1 MAISSGAAALRAK
14 LRAMSVGRRWSLA
27 MVSGA
32 SVMTILV
39 LAWPRAS
46 VSSTSPQAHALELLP
61 TDVAV
66 VRIDTLDGKVPF
78 TGTLAPLR
86 QMLLNA
92 RVAGE
97 VTAVPVREGE
107 QVAAGTLLL
116 RQDNREMTAR
126 LAQAEAS
133 VQSTKSELEN
143 SKAQYEKFLQ
153 LSMKSYFARSELD
166 RANTQVEVYRSQLKA
181 NEAAVAMAKKSLQDV
196 SMVAPFAGIVSE
208 RMVEPG
214 QLVMPNTPLLRVVD
228 LREMELAIQLPS
240 SEIARV
246 RNGQKI
252 TFQVDAFGDEVFTA
266 TVVRI
271 NPMAKVSNRKIT
283 VYAAVANP
291 DMRLRGG
298 LFVHGQLKDS
308 NVATGLIIPTTSVQT
323 LEGKTGVMVIR
334 QKQLVWQPVTLGASN
349 DRSAEVMVQEG
360 LKEGEVVVATR
371 ISPRRIGAPVR
382 MTEFSQDENSPASGT
397 EQSVLEKSMS
407 GKKVTEKTAP
417 ATSAMLAGK
426 AG

>member
-1 MAISSGAAALRAK
+1 MAIFSRAAALRSK
-14 LRAMSVGRRWSLA
+14 LLAMSPKRRWSLA
-27 MVSGA
+27 MLSCAG
-32 SVMTILV
+32 VMTLAV

-46 VSSTSPQAHALELLP
+46 VSSMPAQPHALELLP

-66 VRIDTLDGKVPF
+66 VRADTLDGKVPF
-78 TGTLAPLR
+78 TGTLAPVR

-97 VTAVPVREGE
+97 VTDVPVREG
-107 QVAAGTLLL
+107 QAVLAGALLL
-116 RQDNREMTAR
+116 RQDNREMSAR

-133 VQSTKSELEN
+133 VQSIKSELEN
-143 SKAQYEKFLQ
+143 AKAQYEKFLQ

-181 NEAAVAMAKKSLQDV
+181 NEAAVVMAKKSLQDV
-196 SMVAPFAGIVSE
+196 SLTAPFAGIVAE
-208 RMVEPG
+208 RLVEPG

-240 SEIARV
+240 SEMARV

-252 TFQVDAFGDEVFTA
+252 TFKVDAFGDEMFTA

-283 VYAAVANP
+283 VYASVANP

-298 LFVHGQLKDS
+298 LFVHGQLNDS
-308 NVATGLIIPTTSVQT
+308 SAATGLIIPAMAVQT

-334 QKQLVWQPVTLGASN
+334 QKQLQWQLVSLGESN
-349 DRSAEVMVQEG
+349 DRNAEVMVKDG
-360 LKEGEVVVATR
+360 LREGETVVATR

-382 MTEFSQDENSPASGT
+382 MTEFGQDEFSKLEALAP
-397 EQSVLEKSMS
+397 EQGLVST
-407 GKKVTEKTAP
+407 GKVD
-417 ATSAMLAGK
+417 
-426 AG
+426 

>member
-1 MAISSGAAALRAK
+1 MAVFSRLTSLLQG
-14 LRAMSVGRRWSLA
+14 MSPKRRWSVA
-27 MVSGA
+27 MA
-32 SVMTILV
+32 SSVALCAIAV

-46 VSSTSPQAHALELLP
+46 VSSMAAGPRAMELLP

-66 VRIDTLDGKVPF
+66 VRRDSLDGKVAF
-78 TGTLAPLR
+78 TGTLAPVR

-97 VTAVPVREGE
+97 VTAVPVREG
-107 QVAAGTLLL
+107 QAVAAGALLL
-116 RQDNREMTAR
+116 RQDNREMSAR

-133 VQSTKSELEN
+133 VQSTRSELEN
-143 SKAQYEKFLQ
+143 AKAQYEKFLQ

-181 NEAAVAMAKKSLQDV
+181 NEAAVVMAKKSLQDA
-196 SMVAPFAGIVSE
+196 SLIAPFSGIVAE

-228 LREMELAIQLPS
+228 LSDMELAIQLPS
-240 SEIARV
+240 SEMARV

-283 VYAAVANP
+283 VYASVANP
-291 DMRLRGG
+291 ALRLRGG
-298 LFVHGQLKDS
+298 LFVHGQLNDNNK
-308 NVATGLIIPTTSVQT
+308 AAGLIIPSTVVQT
-323 LEGKTGVMVIR
+323 VEGKTGVMVIR
-334 QKQLVWQPVTLGASN
+334 NKLLAWQPVTLGESD
-349 DRSAEVMVQEG
+349 DRSGLVMVKDGLQEG
-360 LKEGEVVVATR
+360 ESVVATR
-371 ISPRRIGAPVR
+371 ISPHRAGAPVR
-382 MTEFSQDENSPASGT
+382 MTEYAGNESQGSESQGNQSQTQAKPAIDA
-397 EQSVLEKSMS
+397 V
-407 GKKVTEKTAP
+407 
-417 ATSAMLAGK
+417 K